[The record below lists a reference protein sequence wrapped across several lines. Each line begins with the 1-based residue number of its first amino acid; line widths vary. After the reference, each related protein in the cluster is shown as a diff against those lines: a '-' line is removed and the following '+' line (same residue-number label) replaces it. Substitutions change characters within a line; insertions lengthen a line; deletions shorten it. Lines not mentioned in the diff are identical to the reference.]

1 MLKKLKTT
9 LVCCTA
15 AMLLA
20 ALPVSAN
27 AADDVRINDAASVA
41 VGESFTYSMYI
52 SDASA
57 GIMGMQAYVFYDT
70 DYLEIDTASIN
81 FETLN
86 GVIYNGNLNGYMTFN
101 FSDITNYADFSSR
114 SQLTSMNFKVKKAGD
129 TNITYFIRE
138 MYGSDTQSL
147 TAYTF
152 TYDILTN
159 GKALVTEQTPVVES
173 SDKYINTYQGN
184 FINYIDGKGN
194 DNTDEKTDHK
204 AIIGERTT
212 MVPQNPQANTQYI
225 DVEQSGTG
233 TSVTT
238 FVIICGV
245 VLLAC
250 AIGGVM
256 YFRHKENLKNGIKSD
271 SSINDNDMTE
281 SDE

>member
-1 MLKKLKTT
+1 MLKKIKRT
-9 LVCCTA
+9 LVCCSA
-15 AMLLA
+15 AMFLLA
-20 ALPVSAN
+20 LPLSAN
-27 AADDVRINDAASVA
+27 AADEVRINDAASVA

-52 SDASA
+52 SDASD

-114 SQLTSMNFKVKKAGD
+114 SQLTSMNFKVKKAGN

-152 TYDILTN
+152 TYDIISN
-159 GKALVTEQTPVVES
+159 GKTLVTAQTPVVET

-212 MVPQNPQANTQYI
+212 MVPQNSQGNTQYI
-225 DVEQSGTG
+225 NVEQSDSG

-245 VLLAC
+245 VLLVC

-256 YFRHKENLKNGIKSD
+256 YFRYKENLKNKIDSD
-271 SSINDNDMTE
+271 SNNNDNDMTKI
-281 SDE
+281 DE

>member
-159 GKALVTEQTPVVES
+159 GKALVTDQTPVVES

-225 DVEQSGTG
+225 DVEQSGSG

-238 FVIICGV
+238 FVIICGF

-256 YFRHKENLKNGIKSD
+256 YFRHKENLKNGINSD